1 MNITYIQFYYLS
13 SPELQE
19 DDKVSDTNAQH
30 ACQGA
35 PANGEISIATQG
47 SNILN
52 FFNQNLQTFL
62 FHDIVFY

>member
-1 MNITYIQFYYLS
+1 MNITYIQFYDLS

-52 FFNQNLQTFL
+52 FFN
-62 FHDIVFY
+62 